1 MKRIILFILLISIS
15 ICGFCDEPV
24 SCSDYQSAL
33 LSNDEDTCLVLCAED
48 YHLRYY
54 PNGYLNEEPITKF
67 VDLTDT
73 AIYSISGHVEMTSLD
88 MVDFIYIREVRADSS
103 TIRLL
108 GSYSGIQDIQLYTMR
123 TRYIAIDIY
132 CYNGAVSSTSG
143 FTICIS
149 PVEQTS
155 MINAT
160 IADKLGIGTTNPT
173 ASLDIVGDIKVRDN
187 GHVFSITQ
195 GPRNVNFNTD
205 ALGFTFNKRI
215 SGSASNG
222 ELIIQTQ
229 SGYTEIGASNSAY
242 SHFYTDMPGF
252 YFNKPLT
259 INEGVIRSYIN
270 CDLKLKTFSTTRMTI
285 LNSNGNVGIGTEA
298 PQYKLDV
305 VGTIHADTLTS
316 STMQANTLLTN
327 AITTSGV
334 QTNTLQYSAIT
345 TSGIQTSSLQSDSVR
360 SNVIK
365 TGAIFVDSA
374 YGADFVFDNNYQL
387 RSLQD
392 VYSFVKEH
400 GHLPEIQ
407 SAADM
412 QQNGVNMS
420 EFQIQLLQKIEE
432 LTLYVIKQEQTIQ
445 ELRTELETLK

>member
-33 LSNDEDTCLVLCAED
+33 LSNDEDTCLVLCEED
-48 YHLRYY
+48 YHPRYF

-143 FTICIS
+143 YTICIS

-155 MINAT
+155 IINAT

-173 ASLDIVGDIKVRDN
+173 ASLDVVGDIKVRDQ
-187 GHVFSITQ
+187 GHIFSITQ

-222 ELIIQTQ
+222 ELIIQTK
-229 SGYTEIGASNSAY
+229 SGYTEIGPSNSAY

-259 INEGVIRSYIN
+259 VNEGVIRSYLN
-270 CDLKLKTFSTTRMTI
+270 YDLKLNTFSTTRITI
-285 LNSNGNVGIGTEA
+285 LHSNGNVGIGTET
-298 PQYKLDV
+298 PLYKLDV
-305 VGTIHADTLTS
+305 AGKIHSDTIITSLAQTNKLQSNQISS
-316 STMQANTLLTN
+316 STINTNRIQAD
-327 AITTSGV
+327 S
-334 QTNTLQYSAIT
+334 
-345 TSGIQTSSLQSDSVR
+345 IQSQK
-360 SNVIK
+360 IK

-387 RSLQD
+387 RPLQE
-392 VYSFVKEH
+392 VYSYVQEH

-432 LTLYVIKQEQTIQ
+432 LTLYIIQQEQRIK
-445 ELRTELETLK
+445 ELENIINY